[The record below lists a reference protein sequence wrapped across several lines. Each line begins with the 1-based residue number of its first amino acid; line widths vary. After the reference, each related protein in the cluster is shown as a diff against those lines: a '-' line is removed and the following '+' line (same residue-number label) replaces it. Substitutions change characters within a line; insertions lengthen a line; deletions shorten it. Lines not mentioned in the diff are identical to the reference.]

1 MGNRIEVELEET
13 GKQDILGGILL
24 GVRDASLELS
34 LILEREFYI
43 KFHLRDKSDKFRWI
57 LMAVYGPAQ
66 DDHKAAFLAELKQQR
81 KIIKDIYSHV
91 IIMGVSDPTPLLLDT
106 GTSAFKGN
114 SNISSLN

>member
-1 MGNRIEVELEET
+1 
-13 GKQDILGGILL
+13 LGGILL

-66 DDHKAAFLAELKQQR
+66 DDHKAAFLAELVRAGQQN
-81 KIIKDIYSHV
+81 YLPTL
-91 IIMGVSDPTPLLLDT
+91 MGGDL
-106 GTSAFKGN
+106 
-114 SNISSLN
+114 NILRSSKEK